1 MVITALAFGAI
12 LGLLPASRGQ
22 GSVQSNTQAMMCVG
36 QRGRHDVLFGHRVDE
51 SSRWHVFKQGYL
63 RDDPTNRRFLRLC
76 KLPQSHQCYVKIDGE
91 KVMLGQQGDTDKWQM
106 VEVADGESAIYT
118 FVNLTGSP
126 DLSDGHH
133 TFEAIGQFGIFP
145 SPN

>member
-12 LGLLPASRGQ
+12 LGLLPASRGE
-22 GSVQSNTQAMMCVG
+22 GSVQSTQAMMCVG

-51 SSRWHVFKQGYL
+51 SSRWHVFKEGYWNGEG
-63 RDDPTNRRFLRLC
+63 PTSRRFLRLC

-106 VEVADGESAIYT
+106 EEVLKDKRKYT

-133 TFEAIGQFGIFP
+133 TFEAIEQFGIFP